1 MTHSGNL
8 RSRIIE
14 KLGLD
19 SHLHFC
25 KFDTSCF
32 YLRGVKLTK
41 VTVETMNR
49 RKIYSVSMTDGTKGW
64 KGLTSRDCLNIR
76 ITQQDLAQ
84 FLEVF
89 WVGEAMLERSDR

>member
-1 MTHSGNL
+1 MAHSGNL
-8 RSRIIE
+8 RARIIE

-19 SHLHFC
+19 GHLHFC
-25 KFDTSCF
+25 EFNTSRF
-32 YLRGVKLTK
+32 HLRGVKLTK
-41 VTVETMNR
+41 ITVETMNR
-49 RKIYSVSMTDGTKGW
+49 RKIYSVSMTDGPKVW

-89 WVGEAMLERSDR
+89 GVGEAMLERSDR